1 MDKWIILNKFI
12 ILVYSFL
19 KYGGLYNKEEGVIVL
34 FFLLYISIT
43 MYFYIVKNKN
53 LKIVLGN
60 IIVIYLIIMGVY
72 TAPLFF
78 LSLPI
83 NFFELSHNI
92 GVKNMFIDVCI
103 LFIGVFLQENLR
115 VDYLFVAISS
125 YLFFYL
131 LVKAKERVDELII
144 ENDKLKASYD
154 KLYNKFKA
162 EEEYESQIIYTSK
175 LEERNKIA
183 QEIHDKI
190 GHTLSGSILQLEAA
204 KLLKEKEEKK
214 SMDLIDN
221 TISILRE
228 GMESIRATLRN
239 IKPPSEQVGINKI
252 KLLLEEFSSKSNI
265 ENIFICNGELESIN
279 YAQWKI
285 IEENLK
291 ECLTNTIK
299 YSKGNK
305 ITVNLQ
311 VLNKLIRVEIKDNGV
326 GEFQVK
332 KGMGLKGIEERCENV
347 GGRVVIDG
355 SKGFLV
361 VFTLP
366 TKL

>member
-12 ILVYSFL
+12 LLVYSFL
-19 KYGGLYNKEEGVIVL
+19 KYEDLYNKEEGLIVL
-34 FFLLYISIT
+34 LLLLYISIT
-43 MYFYIVKNKN
+43 MCLYIVKNKN

-60 IIVIYLIIMGVY
+60 IIGIYLIIMGVY
-72 TAPLFF
+72 VTPLFF
-78 LSLPI
+78 LYLPI
-83 NFFELSHNI
+83 NFFELSYKIGIKNI
-92 GVKNMFIDVCI
+92 FIDLSI
-103 LFIGVFLQENLR
+103 LFIALLLQGDFR
-115 VDYLFVAISS
+115 VDYLFITMSS
-125 YLFFYL
+125 YLFFTL
-131 LVKAKERVDELII
+131 LVKTKERVDELLI

-214 SMDLIDN
+214 SMELIDN
-221 TISILRE
+221 TISILRD

-326 GEFQVK
+326 GEFEVK
-332 KGMGLKGIEERCENV
+332 KGMGLKGIEERCENI

-355 SKGFLV
+355 TKGFLV

-366 TKL
+366 IKL